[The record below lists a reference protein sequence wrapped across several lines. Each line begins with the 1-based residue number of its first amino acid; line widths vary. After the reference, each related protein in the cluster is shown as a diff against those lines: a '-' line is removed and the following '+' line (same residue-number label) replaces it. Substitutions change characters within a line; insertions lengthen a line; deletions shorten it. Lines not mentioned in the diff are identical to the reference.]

1 MGCRP
6 HSASCCC
13 LGAWEAAGPKGGRWP
28 PPTPG
33 TPGAGGGGARAPLRW
48 SPVHSPGG
56 GPARRGTPGTGRQH
70 SPLKL
75 GSVRSHV
82 GLTKYWMNTHV
93 RMTVTHSMPASA
105 KATEP
110 RKNLRGQGHGL
121 RRAPAAPPRGSQ
133 HLPRALG
140 DLASPGPR
148 SPPAAP
154 LPQDQRQ
161 PWLDVTPAR
170 GWGCRGAAPS
180 SQRGSETGDPAL
192 AAWATSAFSRATRP
206 ASSPSSCSDPE
217 PRVASQPAGGV
228 GAREPCGRTS
238 GPLFCRGAGRAVPGP
253 SRAPPGPMARPA
265 AFLGVRPRSPWAQGS
280 RAPVQEGVWCP
291 PAASPAWRLRAHCT
305 SAPHGG

>member
-1 MGCRP
+1 M
-6 HSASCCC
+6 
-13 LGAWEAAGPKGGRWP
+13 
-28 PPTPG
+28 
-33 TPGAGGGGARAPLRW
+33 
-48 SPVHSPGG
+48 
-56 GPARRGTPGTGRQH
+56 
-70 SPLKL
+70 
-75 GSVRSHV
+75 
-82 GLTKYWMNTHV
+82 
-93 RMTVTHSMPASA
+93 THSMPASA

-180 SQRGSETGDPAL
+180 SQQGSETGDPAL

-206 ASSPSSCSDPE
+206 ASSPSGCSDPE

-253 SRAPPGPMARPA
+253 SQAHGSACSVLGCAPPVPVGSGQQGTCAGRSVVPPSGVPCLA
-265 AFLGVRPRSPWAQGS
+265 AEGALHLGSPRRVSAGAHWPPSSGQQLGGQTAASKACPSQDRRGVLGSRLGLSRPRAALRGS
-280 RAPVQEGVWCP
+280 RRP
-291 PAASPAWRLRAHCT
+291 R
-305 SAPHGG
+305 